1 MTSTTAAAAPNA
13 GATAYEL
20 RLTGHLDDHWSGMLG
35 DLALSRGA
43 DGTTTLTGPV
53 ADQAQLHGLLVRV
66 RDLGVTLL
74 SLRAITSNTASRAA
88 EMDGAMRPALAQ
100 PLRTDRLTLR
110 SGTVDDAYA
119 TWGYRRLEAVSEW
132 LTEIPADLG
141 AYRSTF
147 AEPHRLAAAV
157 IAEHDGQVVGDFMLR
172 VEDGWAQ
179 AEVADQARATQAELV
194 WVLDPAHAGHGY
206 ATEAARA
213 LLDHCFT
220 TLGVRRV
227 VASCFAANDSSCRLM
242 ERLGMRREGL
252 AIAESLHR
260 SGKWLDTATYA
271 LLATEWRH

>member
-1 MTSTTAAAAPNA
+1 MRPTTSAAAPAA
-13 GATAYEL
+13 GVTTYEL
-20 RLTGHLDDHWSGMLG
+20 RLTGHLDDHWSGMGG
-35 DLALSRGA
+35 DLTLIRCP

-74 SLRAITSNTASRAA
+74 SLRAITSNTFSRAA
-88 EMDGAMRPALAQ
+88 EMHGALRPALAQ

-110 SGTVDDAYA
+110 SGTVDDARA
-119 TWGYRRLEAVSEW
+119 TWRYRRLEAVSEW
-132 LTEIPADLG
+132 LTEIPTELG

-147 AEPHRLAAAV
+147 AEPHRLAATV
-157 IAEHDGQVVGDFMLR
+157 IAELEGEVIGDFMLR
-172 VEDGWAQ
+172 VEGGSAQ
-179 AEVADQARATQAELV
+179 AEVADQARATQAELG
-194 WVLDPAHAGHGY
+194 WVLDPAHTGHGY
-206 ATEAARA
+206 ATEAAQA

-227 VASCFAANDSSCRLM
+227 VASCFADNDSSCRLM
-242 ERLGMRREGL
+242 ERLGMRREGI

-271 LLATEWRH
+271 VLATEWRH